1 MWVTLHR
8 VTEQVKT
15 WVENWILFWS
25 KLLLLSGS
33 AMSDSLRPHGL
44 QHTRIPH
51 SSPFPGVCSSSC
63 PLSQWY
69 CPTISSSV
77 APFSS
82 CLQSLQA
89 SGFFPSESVLCI
101 RWAKFWSFSFSINP
115 SNEYSGL
122 ISFRIDKLDFPIVK
136 GVSRILSS
144 TTNWK
149 HQFLSAQPSLW
160 SNSHILT
167 WLLEKS

>member
-1 MWVTLHR
+1 MASST
-8 VTEQVKT
+8 Q
-15 WVENWILFWS
+15 WICSVQFS
-25 KLLLLSGS
+25 HSV
-33 AMSDSLRPHGL
+33 MSDSLWPHEPEHVRPPCPSLTPGVYLNSDSITDSKDMGLGGL
-44 QHTRIPH
+44 QELVMPSYHLILCH
-51 SSPFPGVCSSSC
+51 
-63 PLSQWY
+63 PLLPPS
-69 CPTISSSV
+69 I
-77 APFSS
+77 
-82 CLQSLQA
+82 
-89 SGFFPSESVLCI
+89 FPSIKVFSKESVLCI

-122 ISFRIDKLDFPIVK
+122 ISFRIDKIDFPIVK